1 MVLHRA
7 VKDAAVPVAEI
18 RVNSL
23 SSQPID
29 HEAKGKLSGEA
40 PGTHGCWFGGAAGRG
55 GHRWLLEQYWVLGEG
70 WKKQGSAGIGDGGAS
85 MRGHIGVGSTRGCW
99 EGGLEEPG
107 SHIVL
112 GVSVRTPVGAGSICG
127 CGEHPQAQ
135 VAPLGA
141 GWHPGRGGTCT
152 DRATQVPAG
161 EVTVT
166 CSHQGVGVPTVTWV
180 APCRA
185 KHWWGGTPGTPTFGC
200 SHPSPPPRSLPRH

>member
-1 MVLHRA
+1 MLQHPSEGGLALVLHRA

-112 GVSVRTPVGAGSICG
+112 GVSVRAPVGAGSICG

-141 GWHPGRGGTCT
+141 GWHPGRGGHAPTGRRRC
-152 DRATQVPAG
+152 Q
-161 EVTVT
+161 
-166 CSHQGVGVPTVTWV
+166 QG
-180 APCRA
+180 R
-185 KHWWGGTPGTPTFGC
+185 
-200 SHPSPPPRSLPRH
+200 